1 MEESSV
7 HRDRLSELP
16 LSLIH
21 HILSFLPMTDV
32 VSTTILSKHWENLWT
47 TVPCLHF
54 CYETDDEDYGTDDE
68 DDRTRIET
76 ERLHKFVNR
85 ALILWK
91 GAKILK
97 FKIDIQSS
105 LSLVSDV
112 DINVWMRFAVNNK
125 VEELELEID
134 VCGEHWAPQCLNTCS
149 SLRKLALSGFNLQI
163 LGSPSWNQL
172 KSLRIDM
179 INGGCLSGDLINRIL
194 LGSPELEVFELK
206 LRDNCENLNIRS
218 RSLKRLRIKNI
229 YLDSIEDNPPLD
241 TLRICCPNLETLEI
255 VGLFGEYLFTDF
267 PFLIDA
273 TLHFHIVG
281 HVSAC
286 LIEFLG
292 ETLKQVLSTI
302 PHVEKVAVSELFVQ
316 VLGASRKKYLLSP
329 LPNVKFLKL
338 DVCCFELSGTMDLFV
353 IFPNIKMLVINKSL
367 QVLKPLDIN
376 AVNYLAFESHI
387 FNSFLL
393 ELKTVEISSSYF
405 DCSIFG
411 LKSFC

>member
-32 VSTTILSKHWENLWT
+32 VSTTILSKRWENLWT

-54 CYETDDEDYGTDDE
+54 CEMVSKDEDYGTDD

-125 VEELELEID
+125 GEELELEID
-134 VCGEHWAPQCLNTCS
+134 VCGERWAPQCLNTCS
-149 SLRKLALSGFNLQI
+149 SLRKLALSSFNLQI

-179 INGGCLSGDLINRIL
+179 FYGGRLSGDLINRIL
-194 LGSPELEVFELK
+194 LGSPELEVFELQ
-206 LRDNCENLNIRS
+206 LTDNYENLNIRS
-218 RSLKRLRIKNI
+218 RSLKRLMITNI
-229 YLDSIEDNPPLD
+229 YLDSIGDNPSLD

-255 VGLFGEYLFTDF
+255 LGLFGEYLFTDF

-273 TLHFHIVG
+273 TLHFHSMG
-281 HVSAC
+281 RVSAC

-292 ETLKQVLSTI
+292 ETLKQALSTI
-302 PHVEKVAVSELFVQ
+302 QHVEKVAVSELFIQ
-316 VLGASRKKYLLSP
+316 VLGASRKK
-329 LPNVKFLKL
+329 
-338 DVCCFELSGTMDLFV
+338 
-353 IFPNIKMLVINKSL
+353 
-367 QVLKPLDIN
+367 
-376 AVNYLAFESHI
+376 
-387 FNSFLL
+387 
-393 ELKTVEISSSYF
+393 
-405 DCSIFG
+405 
-411 LKSFC
+411 